1 MSVTAEKEMQLLQKM
16 REQQESNMK
25 KARSKLYQ
33 NLYKKG
39 LKSEMVKKMN
49 HENRR
54 MKLSPI
60 EIEAAEKLAA
70 ALARYDEDDPRS
82 LMFTDFEV
90 RSGFTDKKSTKN
102 SKMGD
107 SSQKGRMA

>member
-1 MSVTAEKEMQLLQKM
+1 MYE
-16 REQQESNMK
+16 
-25 KARSKLYQ
+25 

-39 LKSEMVKKMN
+39 LKSEMVKKIN

-70 ALARYDEDDPRS
+70 ALTRYDEDDPRS
-82 LMFTDFEV
+82 LMFTDFET
-90 RSGFTDKKSTKN
+90 RPGYTEKKSTKN

-107 SSQKGRMA
+107 SNQKAKY